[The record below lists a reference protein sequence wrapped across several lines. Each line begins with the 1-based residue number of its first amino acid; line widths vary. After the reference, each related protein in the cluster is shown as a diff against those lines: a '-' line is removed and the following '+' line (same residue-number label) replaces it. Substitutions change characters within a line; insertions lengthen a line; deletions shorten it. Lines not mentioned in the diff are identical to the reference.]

1 MTATVILIIMLMME
15 KYTKLYF
22 FFSLLFFFL
31 LKLNHLSVEW
41 LPRENKESGWGR
53 KVREARQEG
62 VPPVAARQDHGGSG
76 GAGPGDH

>member
-1 MTATVILIIMLMME
+1 ML
-15 KYTKLYF
+15 
-22 FFSLLFFFL
+22 LLSAQI
-31 LKLNHLSVEW
+31 KLSVEW